1 MFRSSPIVDISNVR
15 FSIDNRFRNVDGFCF
30 SIPTSYKD
38 TIHQME
44 VVLMVKD
51 LADPIHTTDIFQDVC

>member
-1 MFRSSPIVDISNVR
+1 MIRSSPIVDISNVR
-15 FSIDNRFRNVDGFCF
+15 FSIDNRFRNVGGFCF
-30 SIPTSYKD
+30 SILTSYD